1 MPIPPLVIGA
11 IAVVTGVTGVAKGIK
26 AKSDL
31 EDAKEIGRNAQLAY
45 KDAKKNL
52 NKVKRVTNKK
62 LEKLGQ
68 LKLEI
73 FTTQIKHTVEVIK
86 KTKDAGSTLEN
97 FDSSISITELKKM
110 ETIVSQSLEIQN
122 GLGAGATGGVLAGLG
137 ALGTVSTFAS
147 ASTGTAISTLS
158 GAASVNATLA
168 WLGGG
173 SLATGGLG
181 MAGGMAVL
189 GGVVVGPALAIG
201 GFILASKAEKALTEA
216 KAYEAE
222 VDDAIYEMEELEEK
236 LKGIQ
241 MNVDEM
247 THALK
252 EMVKR
257 FEKIKVNDTSDM
269 VAFQQMLVCTKVLKE
284 MIDCKI
290 IKDNGEPLKNIKKKC
305 KGFLK
310 I

>member
-1 MPIPPLVIGA
+1 MPLPPLIIGA
-11 IAVVTGVTGVAKGIK
+11 AIGLGITGIAKGTK
-26 AKSDL
+26 AKNQL
-31 EDAKEIGRNAQLAY
+31 KEAEDIGINAQYAY
-45 KDAKKNL
+45 KESKKKL
-52 NKVKRVTNKK
+52 NKVKRATNKK

-73 FTTQIKHTVEVIK
+73 FTQQIKHTIDVIK
-86 KTKDAGSTLEN
+86 TVKDAGSTLEN
-97 FDSSISITELKKM
+97 FETTISIADFKKM
-110 ETIVSQSLEIQN
+110 ENLVLQSLELQKN
-122 GLGAGATGGVLAGLG
+122 LTASATTGVLSGLGAVGSVGYFAT
-137 ALGTVSTFAS
+137 

-201 GFILASKAEKALTEA
+201 GFMLASKAEKALTQA
-216 KAYEAE
+216 RAYEAE
-222 VDDAIYEMEELEEK
+222 IDDAIYEMELLETNLE
-236 LKGIQ
+236 GIQ

-247 THALK
+247 MYSLK

-257 FEKIKVNDTSDM
+257 YEKIKVNDPSDP
-269 VAFQQMLVCTKVLKE
+269 VAFQNMLVCTKVLKE

-290 IKDNGEPLKNIKKKC
+290 IKDNGEPLKNMKKKC